1 VTWLGQNCSITLGA
15 LMGSLKEF
23 IYKDICHF

>member
-1 VTWLGQNCSITLGA
+1 VTWLGQNCSITLGT
-15 LMGSLKEF
+15 LMGNLKEF